1 MHMSNKALFC
11 QTAISYPKI
20 RAKPSW
26 KSCLHEGRNTPSKKE
41 IKFSNDQ
48 LRKNIISIMHHTISK
63 MLCNKIRIRGY
74 DTTTTTE
81 QVLINIKQY
90 LHPHL
95 LFMFLQLTTFFCLIH
110 CIARIKRLKNTHL
123 LQPFQQWGPPA
134 ARVCAQWRK
143 AWACQG
149 QLVGHHALTD
159 WSGDWGAPRSGG
171 RTPEM
176 GQEWKTGHG
185 SDKNTWLEMFHFSP
199 WALALSVCKGRV
211 STWGWHPFSD

>member
-1 MHMSNKALFC
+1 MTSCAKTHINNASHNQQNVMQQNQDTRIWHNNHNGAGFNKHK
-11 QTAISYPKI
+11 TI
-20 RAKPSW
+20 PS
-26 KSCLHEGRNTPSKKE
+26 STS
-41 IKFSNDQ
+41 
-48 LRKNIISIMHHTISK
+48 SIH
-63 MLCNKIRIRGY
+63 
-74 DTTTTTE
+74 
-81 QVLINIKQY
+81 V
-90 LHPHL
+90 
-95 LFMFLQLTTFFCLIH
+95 FATFFCLIH

>member
-11 QTAISYPKI
+11 QTAISY
-20 RAKPSW
+20 AK
-26 KSCLHEGRNTPSKKE
+26 L
-41 IKFSNDQ
+41 
-48 LRKNIISIMHHTISK
+48 ISIMHHTISK

-74 DTTTTTE
+74 DTTTTE